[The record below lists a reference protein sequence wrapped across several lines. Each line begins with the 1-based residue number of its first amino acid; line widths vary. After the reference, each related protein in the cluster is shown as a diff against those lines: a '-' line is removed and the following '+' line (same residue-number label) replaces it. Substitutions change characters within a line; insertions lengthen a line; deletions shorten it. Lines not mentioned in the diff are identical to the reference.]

1 MAKQSA
7 MGGRLGNVIKNS
19 SLGLVN
25 NVLPSLLRFFSRY
38 IFIIYFGDALLGV
51 NSLFADVVLLFS
63 FAEMGIFSAVSF
75 FLYKPIAESDHE
87 KAQSYLALYRKFNTA
102 IIILVSVVGLGF
114 LPFLGLIKTPEPI
127 PNLWMY
133 YLVFLAQNILS
144 YFFSYRTAY
153 LTAAQKAYQVSFISI
168 LISVSSIVLQI
179 VVTVLTRNFMAY
191 LLTDLSMNV
200 VKVFWTNHYIKTH
213 YPETKLRNPKPLDQ
227 ESKQQFFQKTKHLFA
242 VRLANLGISQTD
254 SIIVST
260 MVDVVLWGY
269 VSNYLSIKK
278 IGSMALSAFSM
289 GMLPS
294 LGNLTAIE
302 SREKQIESF
311 NMYSFFSAWLYL
323 NFFAGFVILVPPFVA
338 MTFGEIRVLDDLT
351 CFLLFFNVL
360 YNGLLEAVT
369 ILRDARGLYKED
381 LWLTIAAFVG
391 NLVSS
396 IILVWL
402 FGLPGVFAGTIIG
415 TTIMYGR
422 PFVIWREVFGEK
434 SFSYYRLALI
444 TIVEAL
450 IAYAVLH
457 FGLAP
462 LIWGWQSN
470 LLGLIL
476 LAIVTVAVTN
486 LVFLLINL
494 RNPQLKASAELLAG
508 RFGRKKQA

>member
-19 SLGLVN
+19 SLGLIN
-25 NVLPSLLRFFSRY
+25 NVLPSILRFLSRY

-51 NSLFADVVLLFS
+51 NSLFGDVVLLFS
-63 FAEMGIFSAVSF
+63 FAEMGIFSAISY
-75 FLYKPIAESDHE
+75 FLYKPIAEEDHE
-87 KAQSYLALYRKFNTA
+87 KAQSLLALYRKFNIA
-102 IIILVSVVGLGF
+102 IIVMVSVVGLGF
-114 LPFLGLIKTPEPI
+114 LPFLNLIKVQEPI

-153 LTAAQKAYQVSFISI
+153 LTAAQKAYQVSHISI
-168 LISVSSIVLQI
+168 ITSVVSIVLQI
-179 VVTVLTRNFMAY
+179 VVTIVTRNFLAY
-191 LLTDLSMNV
+191 LLTDLLLNV
-200 VKVFWTNHYIKTH
+200 VKVFWTNHYIMTH
-213 YPETKLRNPKPLDQ
+213 YPQTKLVNPKPLDAA
-227 ESKQQFFQKTKHLFA
+227 SRKQFFQKTKSLFA

-260 MVDVVLWGY
+260 MVDVVQWGY

-311 NMYSFFSAWLYL
+311 NLYSFFSAWLYL

-369 ILRDARGLYKED
+369 ILRDARGLYQED
-381 LWLTIAAFVG
+381 LGLTIAAFFG
-391 NLVSS
+391 NLVAS
-396 IILVWL
+396 IILVRL

-422 PFVIWREVFGEK
+422 PYVIWREVFGEK
-434 SFSYYRLALI
+434 NFSYYRLALV

-450 IAYAVLH
+450 VAYAILQFVLV
-457 FGLAP
+457 P
-462 LIWGWQSN
+462 LVWNWQSN
-470 LLGLIL
+470 LFGLIL
-476 LAIVTVAVTN
+476 LAVITVAVTN
-486 LVFLLINL
+486 LVFLLMNL
-494 RNPQLKASAELLAG
+494 RNPQLKNILDLVVG
-508 RFGRKKQA
+508 RFIKKKQA

>member
-7 MGGRLGNVIKNS
+7 LGGRLGNVIKNS
-19 SLGLVN
+19 SLGLIN
-25 NVLPSLLRFFSRY
+25 NVLPSVLRFFSRY

-63 FAEMGIFSAVSF
+63 FAEMGVFSAVSF
-75 FLYKPIAESDHE
+75 FLYKPIAEQDHE
-87 KAQSYLALYRKFNTA
+87 KAQSLLALYRKFNIA
-102 IIILVSVVGLGF
+102 IIIMVSVVGLGF
-114 LPFLGLIKTPEPI
+114 LPFLDLIKTPEPI

-168 LISVSSIVLQI
+168 SISVSSIVLQI
-179 VVTVLTRNFMAY
+179 LITVLTRNFMAY
-191 LLTDLSMNV
+191 LLTDLALNA
-200 VKVFWTNHYIKTH
+200 VKVFWTNRYILSH
-213 YPETKLRNPKPLDQ
+213 YPETKLEHPKQLDR
-227 ESKQQFFQKTKHLFA
+227 ETRKQFFEKTKSLFA

-260 MVDVVLWGY
+260 MVDVVQWGY

-294 LGNLTAIE
+294 LGNLTAVE
-302 SREKQIESF
+302 NREKQIESF

-338 MTFGEIRVLDDLT
+338 LTFGEIRVLDDLT

-369 ILRDARGLYKED
+369 ILRDARGLYRED

-391 NLVSS
+391 NLVASV
-396 IILVWL
+396 ILVWF
-402 FGLPGVFAGTIIG
+402 FGLPGVFIGTIVG

-422 PFVIWREVFGEK
+422 PYVIWREVFGEK
-434 SFSYYRLALI
+434 NFGYYRLALI
-444 TIVEAL
+444 TIAEAF
-450 IAYAVLH
+450 IAYAILH

-462 LIWGWQSN
+462 LIWHWQSN
-470 LLGLIL
+470 LLGLVL
-476 LAIVTVAVTN
+476 LAVVTVAVTN

-494 RNPQLKASAELLAG
+494 RNPQLKKSAELLMG
-508 RFGRKKQA
+508 RFIRKKQA

>member
-7 MGGRLGNVIKNS
+7 LSGRLGNVIKNS
-19 SLGLVN
+19 SLGLVA
-25 NVLPSLLRFFSRY
+25 NVLPSVLRFFSRY

-75 FLYKPIAESDHE
+75 FLYKPIAEKDYE
-87 KAQSYLALYRKFNTA
+87 KAQSFLALYRKFNIA
-102 IIILVSVVGLGF
+102 IIVMVSVVGLGF
-114 LPFLGLIKTPEPI
+114 LPFLGLIKTPEPM
-127 PNLWMY
+127 PDLWMY

-153 LTAAQKAYQVSFISI
+153 LTAAQKAYQVSYISI
-168 LISVSSIVLQI
+168 LISVLSIVLQI
-179 VVTVLTRNFMAY
+179 VVTVLTRNFMGY
-191 LLTDLSMNV
+191 LLTDLVLNV
-200 VKVFWTNHYIKTH
+200 VKVFWTNHYIMTH
-213 YPETKLRNPKPLDQ
+213 YPETKLNTPKPLDADTR
-227 ESKQQFFQKTKHLFA
+227 KQFFKKTKSLFA

-278 IGSMALSAFSM
+278 IGSMALSAFSL

-338 MTFGEIRVLDDLT
+338 MTFGEIRVLDNLT

-369 ILRDARGLYKED
+369 ILRDARGLYDED
-381 LWLTIAAFVG
+381 LKLTIAAFVG
-391 NLVSS
+391 NLVASV
-396 IILVWL
+396 ILVWL
-402 FGLPGVFAGTIIG
+402 FGLPGVFAGTIVG

-422 PFVIWREVFGEK
+422 PYVIWREVFGEK
-434 SFSYYRLALI
+434 NFSYYRLAFV

-450 IAYAVLH
+450 IAYAILQ
-457 FGLAP
+457 FGLVP
-462 LIWGWQSN
+462 LIWGWQNN

-476 LAIVTVAVTN
+476 LAVVTVAVTN
-486 LVFLLINL
+486 LIFLLVNL
-494 RNPQLKASAELLAG
+494 RNPQLKKSLSLVVG
-508 RFGRKKQA
+508 RFIKREQA

>member
-1 MAKQSA
+1 MADKGS

-19 SLGLVN
+19 SLGLIN
-25 NVLPSLLRFFSRY
+25 NVLPSILRFFSRY

-75 FLYKPIAESDHE
+75 FLYKPIAEKDHE
-87 KAQSYLALYRKFNTA
+87 RSQSLLALYRKVNLV
-102 IIILVSVVGLGF
+102 IIVLVSVVGLAF
-114 LPFLGLIKTPEPI
+114 LPFLGLIKTQEPI

-153 LTAAQKAYQVSFISI
+153 ITAAQKAYQVSFISI
-168 LISVSSIVLQI
+168 GTAVASIVLQI
-179 VVTVLTRNFMAY
+179 VVTIVFRNFLVY
-191 LLTDLSMNV
+191 LLTDLAMNI
-200 VKVFWTNHYIKTH
+200 VKVFCTNHYIVTH
-213 YPETKLRNPKPLDQ
+213 YPETKLIDPKPLDA
-227 ESKQQFFQKTKHLFA
+227 EARKQFFQKTKSLFV

-260 MVDVVLWGY
+260 MVDVVQWGY

-302 SREKQIESF
+302 SRQKQVESF
-311 NMYSFFSAWLYL
+311 KLYSFFSAWLYL
-323 NFFAGFVILVPPFVA
+323 NFFAGFVILTPPFVA

-369 ILRDARGLYKED
+369 ILRDARGLYEKD
-381 LWLTIAAFVG
+381 LWLTVAAFVG
-391 NLVSS
+391 NLVASVV
-396 IILVWL
+396 LVWQ
-402 FGLPGVFAGTIIG
+402 FGLPGVFMGTLVG
-415 TTIMYGR
+415 TSIMYGR

-434 SFSYYRLALI
+434 SFAYYRLAFI
-444 TIVEAL
+444 TVLEAL
-450 IAYAVLH
+450 TAYAVLH
-457 FGLAP
+457 FVLVP
-462 LIWGWQSN
+462 LVWGWQSN
-470 LLGLIL
+470 LLGLII
-476 LAIVTVAVTN
+476 LAVLTVAVTN
-486 LVFLLINL
+486 IIFLLTNL
-494 RNPQLKASAELLAG
+494 RNPQLKKSIEVVTD
-508 RFGRKKQA
+508 RFVKKSKA

>member
-1 MAKQSA
+1 MADRSA
-7 MGGRLGNVIKNS
+7 LGGRLGNVIKNS

-25 NVLPSLLRFFSRY
+25 NVLPSVLRFFSRY
-38 IFIIYFGDALLGV
+38 IFILYFGDALLGV

-75 FLYKPIAESDHE
+75 FLYKPIAEQDHE
-87 KAQSYLALYRKFNTA
+87 RSQSLLALYRKFNIV
-102 IIILVSVVGLGF
+102 IIVLVSVVGLGF
-114 LPFLGLIKTPEPI
+114 LPFLDLIKTQEAI

-153 LTAAQKAYQVSFISI
+153 LTAAQKAYQVSHISI
-168 LISVSSIVLQI
+168 LISISSIVLQI
-179 VVTVLTRNFMAY
+179 LVTVLTRNFLAY
-191 LLTDLSMNV
+191 LLTDLILNII
-200 VKVFWTNHYIKTH
+200 KVFWINHFIVTH
-213 YPETKLRNPKPLDQ
+213 YPETRLNHAKPLDAA
-227 ESKQQFFQKTKHLFA
+227 SRKQFIEKTKSLFA

-260 MVDVVLWGY
+260 MVDVVQWGY

-302 SREKQIESF
+302 NREKQIESF

-323 NFFAGFVILVPPFVA
+323 NFFAGFVVLVPPFVA

-369 ILRDARGLYKED
+369 ILRDARGLYRED
-381 LWLTIAAFVG
+381 LWLTIAAFAG

-396 IILVWL
+396 VILVKL
-402 FGLPGVFAGTIIG
+402 FGLPGVFAGTLVG

-422 PFVIWREVFGEK
+422 PYVIWREVFGEK
-434 SFSYYRLALI
+434 NFSYYRLALMTVI
-444 TIVEAL
+444 AAL
-450 IAYAVLH
+450 LAYAAMH
-457 FGLAP
+457 FGLVP

-470 LLGLIL
+470 LFGLIL
-476 LAIVTVAVTN
+476 LALATVAVTN
-486 LVFLLINL
+486 LIFLLMNL
-494 RNPQLKASAELLAG
+494 RNPRLKQILALFVG
-508 RFGRKKQA
+508 RFIRKQEA